1 MNRTEPKN
9 NALICVSN
17 EQLIVFFLF
26 LLFYRGDIEEMQK
39 HEREIRRP
47 TYKIYLIHA
56 RNPDFTVSPKYHI
69 IVFPKAK
76 YYLAIPVK
84 NELSTCTLAVF
95 KTTLWIL
102 SQYRTCCSAKKL
114 KKLILNLD
122 AKDLMETGVYKNMRD
137 ASHGIHNAIHILS
150 HMMIGSLSSDEANAL
165 EKDASLA
172 DSLGTHCSI
181 FDQSNPAKIRAG
193 MIKVPL
199 NPDFPVNLMIKPYT
213 ILPMQI
219 FILPKHACHLL
230 YYIFYLARQNDSE
243 IAEGK
248 SFKLGLKTIATR
260 LALPLTSKTKNPT
273 RDIKNVIITAMEQIN
288 AILKSEGIA
297 LQIDEM
303 NIKNTERFL
312 HKNNLLILLSGKY
325 HEYFAQLTASKAMR
339 SKASIANTKAKSVNP
354 QENSKKT
361 ASGPETNPTAAA
373 EENANAPP
381 QETHSHNYIIN

>member
-56 RNPDFTVSPKYHI
+56 RNPDFTVAPKYHI

-114 KKLILNLD
+114 KKLILSLD

-137 ASHGIHNAIHILS
+137 ASHGIYDAIHILS
-150 HMMIGSLSSDEANAL
+150 HMMIGSLSSDVANAL
-165 EKDASLA
+165 EKDASLV

-181 FDQSNPAKIRAG
+181 FDQSTPAKIRAG

-199 NPDFPVNLMIKPYT
+199 NPDFPVNLIFKPYT

-230 YYIFYLARQNDSE
+230 YYIFYLARQNDNE
-243 IAEGK
+243 ITEGK

-260 LALPLTSKTKNPT
+260 LALPLTTKAKNPT
-273 RDIKNVIITAMEQIN
+273 RDIKNVIITATEQIH
-288 AILKSEGIA
+288 AALESEGIA
-297 LQIDEM
+297 LQIEGIDTK
-303 NIKNTERFL
+303 NIERFL
-312 HKNNLLILLSGKY
+312 HKNNLLIHLSGKY
-325 HEYFAQLTASKAMR
+325 QEYFTQLTASKAKR
-339 SKASIANTKAKSVNP
+339 SAASITKTKTKAANP
-354 QENSKKT
+354 QENSRST
-361 ASGPETNPTAAA
+361 ANNPETVPSAPA
-373 EENANAPP
+373 EESTNVPP
-381 QETHSHNYIIN
+381 QEMKETA